1 MLGRKRSLL
10 DELVEKSDTV
20 NMKSL
25 LPKFSKELP
34 QSKNLD
40 DYSLLL
46 EKQSLELKEKLYN
59 FCIEEWKA
67 KRKEIEKLS
76 NNNPNYL

>member
-20 NMKSL
+20 NMKLL
-25 LPKFSKELP
+25 LPKFSKELS

-46 EKQSLELKEKLYN
+46 EKQSL
-59 FCIEEWKA
+59 
-67 KRKEIEKLS
+67 
-76 NNNPNYL
+76 